1 MEIFTP
7 LEAPFELSLF
17 FRGNL
22 ILRYLFKFI
31 YTLSAIWSLATWA
44 NDEQSP
50 RHPRLILSNGFTS
63 FLRGIVGRG
72 RPSAYITYHPLP
84 FDLSPAFPSFPLF
97 SPLIS
102 HPVDVDADCVQMIA
116 IWQQSL
122 YNTIHP
128 ENPSTHL
135 PIYHPPLGKPHFFPE
150 LSLRLFVIVIIIML
164 RWWRWQSWWWCR
176 LFFPFFLGPSQYIG
190 YIIWINMTWLVA

>member
-1 MEIFTP
+1 MKNTLSVRFKIPHLHSAHSFTNDYIASQFLFATIFICPAPFSGNHMEIFTP

-97 SPLIS
+97 FLRSFRIPLT
-102 HPVDVDADCVQMIA
+102 
-116 IWQQSL
+116 L
-122 YNTIHP
+122 T
-128 ENPSTHL
+128 L
-135 PIYHPPLGKPHFFPE
+135 
-150 LSLRLFVIVIIIML
+150 IV
-164 RWWRWQSWWWCR
+164 CK
-176 LFFPFFLGPSQYIG
+176 
-190 YIIWINMTWLVA
+190 